1 VNARIL
7 LAAGAVLLA
16 LSASTA
22 RACNVTADVDHA
34 VRMTQASAP
43 ARTVLSSTHQTS
55 KVLKAK
61 TSRYANYPR

>member
-16 LSASTA
+16 ISASTA

-34 VRMTQASAP
+34 VRMSQGSAA
-43 ARTVLSSTHQTS
+43 ARTVLSSTHKTTKSQAQTS
-55 KVLKAK
+55 RL
-61 TSRYANYPR
+61 RNYPH